1 MNQERNQTVDA
12 IYEVLSSALKPE
24 SDSKMFT
31 LNSLWLTDTRKRHY
45 VGDEVFYDENKE
57 EIRIEPMWENE
68 RTTHKITA
76 LRGNLRDT
84 HHEIDLE
91 DLNDGSLLTV
101 KL

>member
-1 MNQERNQTVDA
+1 MNQERNKTVDA
-12 IYEVLSSALKPE
+12 IYEVLGSALKPE
-24 SDSKMFT
+24 ADSKMFT
-31 LNSLWLTDTRKRHY
+31 LNSLWLTSTKQRHY
-45 VGDEVFYDENKE
+45 VGDEVYVFGNKDITPHTE
-57 EIRIEPMWENE
+57 AK
-68 RTTHKITA
+68 THKITA

>member
-1 MNQERNQTVDA
+1 MNQDKNKSLESL
-12 IYEVLSSALKPE
+12 YEFLNDALKPTN
-24 SDSKMFT
+24 SDNKMFE
-31 LNSLWLTDTRKRHY
+31 LKSLWLTDKRKIHS
-45 VGDEVFYDENKE
+45 VGDMVSYDGCLFNNVDK
-57 EIRIEPMWENE
+57 M
-68 RTTHKITA
+68 THRVTA